1 MNSSK
6 SRLLTIN
13 LNSNAYQSKLIF
25 SEVFRKM
32 FRSGNRELYN
42 ILGVNQNASKDE
54 INSAYKKASLRAH
67 PDKGGSEEEFKKI
80 NHAKTILMDDK
91 RRRIYD
97 MTGDDSDRPEVEP
110 PINIPPFINI
120 NDFFTNFFPETGVQR
135 TKPQKADKAPPKIQK
150 IKLSLSQFYHGHE
163 FEIKFTRQKFCESCS
178 GSGFSVKVDCDECR
192 GQGVLHTV
200 MQAGPF
206 SIRNSMPCHK
216 CNGEGKK
223 GSVNCGTC
231 TGTSKTAEERTL
243 KVVVK
248 PGTATGETIIFPEA
262 CSDSHEY
269 SKPGDVHIILEEAI
283 DDDWI
288 RAGANL
294 DTNVTLSLAEALTG
308 VKVRLVDHPSGVPV
322 LVNIRPGTQNGDRLV
337 FPDQGMPNGSGG
349 YGSLNVTVQVQPR
362 PGEREKL
369 KIAAIAEMFGVQV
382 DSTIDY

>member
-1 MNSSK
+1 
-6 SRLLTIN
+6 
-13 LNSNAYQSKLIF
+13 
-25 SEVFRKM
+25 M

-42 ILGVNQNASKDE
+42 VLGISQNATKEE

-80 NHAKTILMDDK
+80 NHAKSVLMDDK
-91 RRRIYD
+91 RRQIYD
-97 MTGDDSDRPEVEP
+97 MTGDDSERPVAPEQGP
-110 PINIPPFINI
+110 PPFFDINELI
-120 NDFFTNFFPETGVQR
+120 GKMFNPNDFFNGAAGQQR
-135 TKPQKADKAPPKIQK
+135 NKPQKADKAPPKIQK

-178 GSGFSVKVDCDECR
+178 GSGFSIKVDCEECR

-216 CNGEGKK
+216 CNGEGKR
-223 GSVNCGTC
+223 GSVNCSTC
-231 TGTSKTAEERTL
+231 AGNSKVAEERTL

-248 PGTATGETIIFPEA
+248 PGTATGEVIVFPEA

-269 SKPGDVHIILEEAI
+269 ARPGDVHIILEEAI

-294 DTNVTLSLAEALTG
+294 DTNVTLSLAEALVG
-308 VKVRLVDHPSGVPV
+308 VKVRLIDHPSGEPV
-322 LVNIRPGTQNGDRLV
+322 LINIRPGTQNGDRLI
-337 FPDQGMPNGSGG
+337 FPGQGMPDGSGG
-349 YGSLNVTVQVQPR
+349 HGSLNVTVQVQPR

-369 KIAAIAEMFGVQV
+369 NLSAIAEMFGVQV